1 MSHLVERCDFIDMLE
16 ESAKMHRPI
25 AVTLRGDARF
35 ADSVKDVVTEGG
47 EDYALFRDH
56 GRVAVSEILDCVWTA
71 PRGGRPPGLARVGRF

>member
-16 ESAKMHRPI
+16 ESAKMHRTL
-25 AVTLRGDARF
+25 AVTLRGDTRF
-35 ADSVKDVVTEGG
+35 SDDVRDVVTEAG

-71 PRGGRPPGLARVGRF
+71 PRDDSYDSKL